1 MVSLI
6 IIIIIIIV
14 IQYNNNGNVV
24 MVSKYGE
31 ACLHCMALLS
41 IQLNYVMVS
50 RPFFFCLVC
59 GLLDDNNNNND

>member
-1 MVSLI
+1 
-6 IIIIIIIV
+6 
-14 IQYNNNGNVV
+14 

-50 RPFFFCLVC
+50 GQFFFSCLVC
-59 GLLDDNNNNND
+59 GLLDNNNNNNNNTIQY